1 MAQLRETVVI
11 EPPRKLPGIEDI
23 LKTPSAEIVSFVMG
37 NIVPSRKH
45 RDNAFKG
52 KWDEYYRIWRGQ
64 WSPQDKNRKTERSRI
79 IAPAT
84 QMAVDL
90 TIAELVEAIFGTDQW
105 FDLPDDIDDEQ
116 KEDMIVV
123 RDRLRD
129 DLYKDGIIHHMVEI
143 LQNGALY
150 GQLIAK
156 IVTEVRKE
164 PVAIKTMRDG
174 QEQTRSGFEERVAVY
189 PVAIEP
195 GQLVWDMS
203 GPTRIDDMLG
213 VAHEFPMALHTVRQR
228 QNAGVYEKGVVV
240 GNNLIAEDSTADRSV
255 VGENPKDGHQQRCL
269 VTEYHGLVPKWMM
282 TRYRGNDEVSEALSK
297 TMDKDETVEA
307 IVTIANEG
315 TLLRAIPN
323 PSVMDD
329 RAIVSEQFDTVPNRF
344 IGRGIVEKAYHS
356 QRGLDT
362 ELRSRADSLLWSNN
376 PMMAADLNRL
386 PPRMDLNIWPGKLLG
401 TRGNPNEIL
410 SEFRFGDVNASTFQ
424 QTAEYQQMVAQ
435 ATGARDP
442 ADVQQGVRD
451 QATGATSIAMSG
463 MIKRNR
469 RTMFNIES
477 FLNTL
482 IRRITWRKMQFDPQ
496 RYPNDMVFKV
506 KGTIGIMARE
516 LEQSQLTQLL
526 QYTSDIPQM
535 HGVIIQEI
543 FNNSGSPNKGKLI
556 AALQE
561 AMQPDPQQQQMQQL
575 EQQMQIQAMQLANQK
590 TQAEIAKLMAEAGLK
605 GADEKLK
612 TVMAQVEQDS
622 LMLERISK
630 MVDISQVEVQQA
642 QVKQEDR
649 SLQLQSRS
657 LDIQEKSLAQKSR
670 KE

>member
-11 EPPRKLPGIEDI
+11 DPPRKLPGIEDI
-23 LKTPSAEIVSFVMG
+23 LKTPAQEIVSFVMG
-37 NIVPSRKH
+37 QIMPARKH
-45 RDNAFKG
+45 RDNAFKQ

-64 WSPQDKNRKTERSRI
+64 WSAEDKNRKSERSRI
-79 IAPAT
+79 ISPAT

-90 TIAELVEAIFGTDQW
+90 TIAELIEAIFGTDQW
-105 FDLPDDIDDEQ
+105 FDLPDDIEDEEN
-116 KEDMIVV
+116 EDMLAV

-156 IVTEVRKE
+156 IVTEVRQE
-164 PVAIKTMRDG
+164 PVAIKADG
-174 QEQTRSGFEERVAVY
+174 KLRHGFVERVAVY

-203 GPTRIDDMLG
+203 GPTTVDAMLG
-213 VAHEFPMALHTVRQR
+213 VAHEFPMALHTIRQR
-228 QNAGVYEKGVVV
+228 QNQGVYEKGEVI
-240 GNNLIAEDSTADRSV
+240 GNNLLAEDATANRAV
-255 VGENPKDGHQQRCL
+255 PGENPKDGNQQRAL

-282 TRYRGNDEVSEALSK
+282 TRHRGNDEISEALSK
-297 TMDKDETVEA
+297 TMDKDEMIEA

-329 RAIVSEQFDTVPNRF
+329 RAIVAEQFDTVPNRF

-376 PMMAADLNRL
+376 PMLAADLNRL

-482 IRRITWRKMQFDPQ
+482 LRRITWRKMQFDPQ
-496 RYPNDMVFKV
+496 RYPQDLEFKV
-506 KGTIGIMARE
+506 KGTIGIMSRE
-516 LEQSQLTQLL
+516 LEQAQLTQLL
-526 QYTSDIPQM
+526 QYTQDIPQM
-535 HGVIIQEI
+535 HGVIVQEI
-543 FNNSGSPNKGKLI
+543 FNQSGSPNKAKLI
-556 AALQE
+556 KALQK
-561 AMQPDPQQQQMQQL
+561 AMEPDPQQQQMQQL
-575 EQQMQIQAMQLANQK
+575 VQQLEMQSAMLANRK
-590 TQAEIAKLMAEAGLK
+590 TEAEIAKLMAEAGVK
-605 GADEKLK
+605 GADERLK
-612 TVMAQVEQDS
+612 EVMAQVEKDS
-622 LMLERISK
+622 LMLKRIEK
-630 MVDISQVEVQQA
+630 LVDVAQVEVQQA

-657 LDIQEKSLAQKSR
+657 LDIQEKSLSQKSR
-670 KE
+670 SD

>member
-11 EPPRKLPGIEDI
+11 EPPRAPLMEEI
-23 LKTPSAEIVSFVMG
+23 LKTPSMEIVSFVMG
-37 NIVPSRKH
+37 NVMPARKH
-45 RDNAFKG
+45 RDSAFKA

-64 WSPQDKNRKTERSRI
+64 WSAQDKSRKSERSRI
-79 IAPAT
+79 ISPAT
-84 QMAVDL
+84 QMAVDI

-105 FDLPDDIDDEQ
+105 FDLPDDIADDDNT
-116 KEDMIVV
+116 DMVAV

-164 PVAIKTMRDG
+164 PVAIKTMGPNG
-174 QEQTRSGFEERVAVY
+174 QPQLRNGFEDRVAVY

-203 GPTRIDDMLG
+203 GPTTVDTMLG
-213 VAHEFPMALHTVRQR
+213 IAHEFPMPLHTIKQR
-228 QNAGVYEKGVVV
+228 QASGVYNAGTVI
-240 GNNLIAEDSTADRSV
+240 GNNLLAEDSTSDRSV
-255 VGENPKDGHQQRCL
+255 QGENPKDGHQQRAL
-269 VTEYHGLVPKWMM
+269 VTEWHGLVPKWML
-282 TRYRGNDEVSEALSK
+282 TRHRGGDEISDALARS
-297 TMDKDETVEA
+297 MDKNEMVEA
-307 IVTIANEG
+307 IVTIANES

-376 PMMAADLNRL
+376 PMLAADLNRL

-401 TRGNPNEIL
+401 TRGNPGEIL
-410 SEFRFGDVNASTFQ
+410 QEFKFGDVNASTFQ

-442 ADVQQGVRD
+442 ADVNQGVRD
-451 QATGATSIAMSG
+451 QATGATSINMSG

-482 IRRITWRKMQFDPQ
+482 LRRITWRKMQFDPQ
-496 RYPNDMVFKV
+496 RYPQDLEFKV
-506 KGTIGIMARE
+506 KGTIGIMSRE
-516 LEQSQLTQLL
+516 IETAQLTQLL
-526 QYTSDIPQM
+526 QYTKDIPAM
-535 HGVIIQEI
+535 HGVIIQAI
-543 FNNSGSPNKGKLI
+543 FEQSGSPHKGKLVN
-556 AALQE
+556 ALKQ
-561 AMQPDPQQQQMQQL
+561 AMQPDPEQQKRQQMAQQL
-575 EQQMQIQAMQLANQK
+575 EMQAAMLANRETEAK
-590 TQAEIAKLMAEAGLK
+590 ISKLMAEAGVK
-605 GADEKLK
+605 GAEEQLK
-612 TVMAQVEQDS
+612 KVMAQVEKDS
-622 LMLERISK
+622 LMLDRIAK

-657 LDIQEKSLAQKSR
+657 LDIQEKSLAQKS